1 MWKNIKWNRRDLLDR
16 IITFVSIMALMLA
29 LNGTHNHDT
38 AIGYD
43 DSNES
48 ITYTNNYY
56 DLSYHATHFIFY
68 VNISSFVKKHRRDI
82 VMTVLSGPMK
92 CCTSVLIQ

>member
-1 MWKNIKWNRRDLLDR
+1 MWKNIKWNRRDLLDG
-16 IITFVSIMALMLA
+16 IITFVMIMVLMLT

-48 ITYTNNYY
+48 ITNTNNYY
-56 DLSYHATHFIFY
+56 DLSYHVTHMISY
-68 VNISSFVKKHRRDI
+68 VNISSFVK
-82 VMTVLSGPMK
+82 
-92 CCTSVLIQ
+92 